1 MILWLVRHAQV
12 LLPTG
17 VCYGASD
24 VAAQAPATLAA
35 AQALAAEL
43 PAGLA
48 LLSSPRKR
56 CEQLAQALVQLRPDL
71 SYQTS
76 AQLAEM
82 DFGCW
87 EGQPWSAIPKSA
99 VDAWVTDFGS
109 HRFGGRESV
118 TEVMQRVALVFDANR
133 RQNQDAAWITHA
145 GVIRAATLLHQGIR
159 LVNRAENWPKKA
171 PAYGQWLKLKLSP

>member
-1 MILWLVRHAQV
+1 M
-12 LLPTG
+12 
-17 VCYGASD
+17 
-24 VAAQAPATLAA
+24 
-35 AQALAAEL
+35 
-43 PAGLA
+43 
-48 LLSSPRKR
+48 
-56 CEQLAQALVQLRPDL
+56 QLRPDL

-76 AQLAEM
+76 AHLAEM

-87 EGQPWSAIPKSA
+87 EGQSWSAIPKSA
-99 VDAWVTDFGS
+99 VDAWVTDFGP

-171 PAYGQWLKLKLSP
+171 PAYGQWLKLQLSP